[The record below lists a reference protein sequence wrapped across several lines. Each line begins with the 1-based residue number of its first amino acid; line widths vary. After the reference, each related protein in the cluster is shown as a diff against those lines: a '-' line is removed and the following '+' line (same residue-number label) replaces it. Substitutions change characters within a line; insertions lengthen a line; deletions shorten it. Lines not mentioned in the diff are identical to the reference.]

1 MVRDGVANLVSR
13 LRERGCDPR
22 KVGHD
27 GWASRCPAHRSL
39 DRALSITR
47 NEFNHVVLRCQSAE
61 NCDHISVIRAVGLNN
76 DNLYA

>member
-47 NEFNHVVLRCQSAE
+47 NEFNHVVIRCQSAK
-61 NCDHISVIRAVGLNN
+61 NCDHTGVIRALGLNN
-76 DNLYA
+76 EHLYA